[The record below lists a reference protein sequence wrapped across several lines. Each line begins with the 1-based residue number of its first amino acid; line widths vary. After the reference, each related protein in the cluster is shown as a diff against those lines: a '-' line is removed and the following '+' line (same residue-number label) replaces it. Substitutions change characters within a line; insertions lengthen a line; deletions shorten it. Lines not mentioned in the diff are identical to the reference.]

1 MHKYALIMQKHGQE
15 KAMLFLGSVP
25 RSVERAVSC
34 PTLPSGSVV
43 TIGKEENCTYAI
55 TAPQMCNITYATG
68 LTKPSHTPADTVEA
82 VHVTAHTIRQCTA
95 LFQLST
101 HTAWQLVVARE
112 VVASQYP
119 SCRHPQCG
127 TMGLLTPMAIAV
139 ID

>member
-1 MHKYALIMQKHGQE
+1 MIRFTC
-15 KAMLFLGSVP
+15 FLQRVN
-25 RSVERAVSC
+25 

-43 TIGKEENCTYAI
+43 AIGKKMYQQYWLSRAK
-55 TAPQMCNITYATG
+55 G
-68 LTKPSHTPADTVEA
+68 LSKPLHTPADTVEA